1 MTSDDMMT
9 AAQYA
14 AYRHWLV
21 AFDTLEAYL
30 NRMLGRDGLSMS
42 EYRVL
47 VVLTEAPDGRL
58 RMSDL
63 ASDAHHSPSRSSHT
77 ITRMEA
83 RGLVKRLP
91 HATDRRVIYVALTP
105 AGADLYTKA
114 MPRYQAAVKRI
125 FVDAVGPDNIAQL
138 DRLMRRI
145 AAATGETSNPAF
157 E

>member
-1 MTSDDMMT
+1 MTSEDMMT
-9 AAQYA
+9 ADQYST
-14 AYRHWLV
+14 YRHWLI

-30 NRMLGRDGLSMS
+30 NRMLGRYGLSMS

-63 ASDAHHSPSRSSHT
+63 ANDAHHSPSRSSHT

-83 RGLVKRLP
+83 RGWVKRLP
-91 HATDRRVIYVALTP
+91 HTTDRRVIYVSLTP
-105 AGADLYTKA
+105 AGADLLTRA
-114 MPRYQAAVKRI
+114 RPRYQSTVKRI
-125 FVDAVGPDNIAQL
+125 FVDAIGAENVAQL
-138 DRLMRRI
+138 DLLMRRI
-145 AAATGETSNPAF
+145 IAATSESPSPT